1 MTSLQLLLSQGG
13 ITQLKWFSGLQ
24 RTFCDLFG
32 LDTNVSVV
40 SVRFLWHPH
49 GPAPLCVCWDSS
61 KGPFSWFAV
70 DSSGLFLP
78 TDVLEWSPQSSVSSN
93 QNLISSGKN
102 WHLPPFC
109 PLPLTNVC
117 VRAQSLSCVWLFV
130 TQWTVAHQAPLS
142 MGFSRQKYWDGLPF
156 PSLRGL
162 PKPWIKPMS
171 PVSLA
176 WQADPLLLSHLQ
188 SPLTTVYWACI
199 VHWAYFKN
207 HVLSGLVC

>member
-49 GPAPLCVCWDSS
+49 GPAPLCECWDSS

-117 VRAQSLSCVWLFV
+117 VRAQSLSCVWLFCDPMDCSPPGSSIHGV
-130 TQWTVAHQAPLS
+130 FQAKILGWVAIP
-142 MGFSRQKYWDGLPF
+142 FSKR
-156 PSLRGL
+156 S
-162 PKPWIKPMS
+162 
-171 PVSLA
+171 A
-176 WQADPLLLSHLQ
+176 
-188 SPLTTVYWACI
+188 
-199 VHWAYFKN
+199 
-207 HVLSGLVC
+207 